1 MRFAAGPNFYRYVA
15 NNPVKKRD
23 PRGLWQVTVGGG
35 LGLGALATF
44 GNNNGQ
50 FNFGLYTGLGLGLY
64 GDFDPASTG
73 GCNKF
78 GASGG
83 VEAHGGVGVPYAY
96 ASVDATAGGGSEGEV
111 QLTTELP
118 GGAGLAWSPTNP
130 NDSPHG
136 VAGAGEGGF
145 AGLGFHFNSPP
156 TQCGCSGGGGNA
168 GNGSSESSGGW

>member
-1 MRFAAGPNFYRYVA
+1 
-15 NNPVKKRD
+15 
-23 PRGLWQVTVGGG
+23 VTVGGG

-64 GDFDPASTG
+64 GDLDPASTG

-78 GASGG
+78 GAYGG
-83 VEAHGGVGVPYAY
+83 VKAHGGFGAGRAHLTFDA
-96 ASVDATAGGGSEGEV
+96 ASGGGTEDEV
-111 QLTTELP
+111 QITTDLP

-130 NDSPHG
+130 NDSPHPT
-136 VAGAGEGGF
+136 AGAGEGAF
-145 AGLGFHFNSPP
+145 AGFGFHFNSPP
-156 TQCGCSGGGGNA
+156 TNQCGCSASGGGA